1 MDAPNRTPET
11 STLTP
16 SEAKQVPF
24 KEKLP
29 NIEVS
34 ERST

>member
-1 MDAPNRTPET
+1 MDAPQRTAE
-11 STLTP
+11 SSKLTP

-24 KEKLP
+24 SEKLP